1 MRQDLKAAHV
11 VAPDQVRLR
20 ERVDEALKAFLATRR
35 DELTEIGPE
44 LLPVSDEVTSFLLNG
59 GKRLRPAFAYWG
71 WRGAGGRDVPAA
83 GDPIAAAAASLELVQ
98 ASALIHDDLMD
109 GSDTRRGQPSIHR
122 RFERL
127 HRESQ
132 WQGPPEGFGSGAA
145 ILLGDLC
152 LAWADQLLFGSGM
165 PAEAL
170 TRAKPVYDTMR
181 TELMSGQYL
190 DLLGHV
196 RGEYS
201 VAWSLRVAR
210 QKSARYTIERPLH
223 LGAAL
228 AGATPELMASYSAYG
243 LPLGEAFQLRDDILG
258 VFGDPAVT
266 GKPAGDD
273 LREGKRTVLVALTM
287 ERASAAQASVVRT
300 RLGDAA
306 LDDAGVSLLREII
319 AETGALAETERMI
332 GSRTAEAVR
341 ALNGASLP
349 AEAAASLHQLASAA
363 TSRTV

>member
-1 MRQDLKAAHV
+1 MGSVDAE
-11 VAPDQVRLR
+11 VAVGLSARVTDALR
-20 ERVDEALKAFLATRR
+20 SFLAARR
-35 DELTEIGPE
+35 DELVAIGTELAPIGE
-44 LLPVSDEVTSFLLNG
+44 QLTSFLLEG

-71 WRGAGGRDVPAA
+71 WRGAGGTDSDDAVYAVAA
-83 GDPIAAAAASLELVQ
+83 LELVQ

-127 HRESQ
+127 HRESG
-132 WQGPPEGFGSGAA
+132 WQGPPAAFGSAAA

-152 LAWADQLLFGSGM
+152 LTWADQMLFGSGL
-165 PAEAL
+165 PTDAL
-170 TRAKPVYDTMR
+170 GRAKPVYDTMR

-190 DLLGHV
+190 DVLGQV
-196 RGEYS
+196 RDHHS

-223 LGAAL
+223 LGGAL
-228 AGATPELMASYSAYG
+228 AGASTGLLASYSGYG

-258 VFGDPAVT
+258 VFGDPLVT

-273 LREGKRTVLVALTM
+273 LREGKRTVLIALTL
-287 ERASAAQASVVRT
+287 ERASTAQARVVLE
-300 RLGDAA
+300 RLGDAG
-306 LDDAGVSLLREII
+306 LDDAGVAVMREII
-319 AETGALAETERMI
+319 AETGALVETERMI
-332 GSRTAEAVR
+332 AARAAEAVR
-341 ALNGASLP
+341 AIEGAEVVGEARGALRDL
-349 AEAAASLHQLASAA
+349 AEAA